1 MPATRSSRPPGP
13 RGLEVLGFFG
23 DGTFGGTLRFLESQ
37 ARRHGPIVAFGIGAR
52 TLYLLDDPE
61 LVRQVLVVQQHR
73 FARSTGAALLR
84 EIVGVSLVT
93 AEEPIHRA
101 RRRMMQPAFG
111 RARILEYAAVAAEEA
126 RALAAAWRAGRLVDA
141 GAAMA
146 RITLAIAGRTLFGAD
161 VGGRAEAMTAALAP
175 ALRTISA
182 LGPLLEALPPWVG
195 GVRRRLPLASNAR
208 FAAARRALEAIL
220 GEAIARRR
228 AAPDGRDDLL
238 SLILAARDTDGT
250 TFDDR
255 AVADELA
262 TLLLAGHETTATAL
276 TWTWYLLAQSPAVEA
291 RLHAEVDALG
301 RDPEPA
307 DLEENLT
314 YANAV
319 FAEALRIYPPASAFG
334 RRALEVCRLGGF
346 EIERGAGIVIS
357 PYVSHRNPA
366 WFPEP
371 ERFAPERWERP
382 AWPEFAYVPFGGG
395 ARRCIGDAF
404 ARAEAVL
411 VLATLARRF
420 RLRRIEHDAVAIAT
434 ATLRPRRPIVVRL
447 EARGAQ

>member
-1 MPATRSSRPPGP
+1 MRVAPSPRPPGP

-23 DGTFGGTLRFLESQ
+23 DGTFGGTLRFLEDQ

-61 LVRQVLVVQQHR
+61 LVRQVLVVQQQR
-73 FARSTGAALLR
+73 FSRSTGAALLR
-84 EIVGVSLVT
+84 EIVGESLVT
-93 AEEPIHRA
+93 AEEPVHRT

-111 RARILEYAAVAAEEA
+111 RARILEYAAVAADEA
-126 RALAAAWRAGRLVDA
+126 RLLGDAWHDGRLVDV

-146 RITLAIAGRTLFGAD
+146 RITLAITGRTLFGAD

-175 ALRTISA
+175 ALRTISS
-182 LGPLLEALPPWVG
+182 LGPVLEALPAWVG
-195 GVRRRLPLASNAR
+195 GVRRRLPLPSNAR
-208 FAAARRALEAIL
+208 FAAARRGLEAIL
-220 GEAIARRR
+220 GEAVARRR
-228 AAPDGRDDLL
+228 AAPAARDDLL

-250 TFDDR
+250 GFDDR

-276 TWTWYLLAQSPAVEA
+276 TWTWYLLSSAPEVEA

-307 DLEENLT
+307 DLERLP

-319 FAEALRIYPPASAFG
+319 FSEALRIYPPASAFG
-334 RRALEVCRLGGF
+334 RRALEACRLGGF

-357 PYVSHRNPA
+357 PYVSHRNAA

-411 VLATLARRF
+411 ILATLARRY
-420 RLRRIEHDAVAIAT
+420 RLRRIEIAPVSIAT
-434 ATLRPRRPIVVRL
+434 ATLRPARPIVVRL
-447 EARGAQ
+447 DRRGAQ